1 MTEQKIDKRITRF
14 IWVFTA
20 IVFALVIVLH
30 ELPRM
35 DWQPPFILFLP
46 KLNAIIN
53 GTVFALLISTLLAIK
68 KKNIQLHKTVNTAA
82 MILSV
87 LFLLSYVT
95 SHYFSGDTIYGGD
108 MKGLYYFDLITHV
121 VLAGLSLPMILFSY
135 YYGYLNLVHKH
146 KKLVRFTYPIWL
158 YVTFTGVLVY
168 IFLAPFYGIAQ

>member
-108 MKGLYYFDLITHV
+108 MKGLYYFVLITHV